1 MRAFEGVGRGRPRRR
16 LEEPDQGTPEVQA
29 RRATLAA
36 GGDPALTEYPLG
48 LLLARGVIGAEQH
61 EAGCYYAFLY
71 GRAVGRT
78 QVSCERQYGR
88 MMAEGALDRRLLSDE
103 AQAQIEALFRRGK
116 NRLLAA
122 GRRVC
127 DATENVVVFGR
138 IPRFLDGSGWSN
150 AAIRRSDLI
159 ERDAVLAGLDALVA
173 CYGRAAGRAGR
184 MEAHKAAS
192 LIAAPAA
199 PPPATASRRPPAVA
213 TGVNFRLTR

>member
-1 MRAFEGVGRGRPRRR
+1 MKAFDGARRGRPRRPP
-16 LEEPDQGTPEVQA
+16 EVPDQGTPEIRA
-29 RRATLAA
+29 RRETLAA

-48 LLLARGVIGAEQH
+48 LLLLRGIIGPEQH

-78 QVSCERQYGR
+78 QVSCARQYER
-88 MMAEGALDRRLLSDE
+88 MTAERILDRRPVSDE
-103 AQAQIEALFRRGK
+103 AQGKVEALFRRGK

-138 IPRFLDGSGWSN
+138 TPRFLHGAGWSN
-150 AAIRRSDLI
+150 AAVRRSDLI

-192 LIAAPAA
+192 LVATSPAS
-199 PPPATASRRPPAVA
+199 PRRPAVVA
-213 TGVNFRLTR
+213 GGVNFRLTR